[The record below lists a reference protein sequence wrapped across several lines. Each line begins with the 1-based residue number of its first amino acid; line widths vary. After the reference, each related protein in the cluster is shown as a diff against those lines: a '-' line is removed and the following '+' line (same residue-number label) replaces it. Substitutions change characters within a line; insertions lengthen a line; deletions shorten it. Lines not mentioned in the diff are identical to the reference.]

1 MSPSVHVIAHAEW
14 WTKRPE
20 KAAVGG
26 HGPQG
31 PRIDSRRAG
40 HQATR
45 ELVFTQWS
53 AHRWNRVNGD
63 AGLGPKAGLE
73 TQGSLDGTVCHPYP
87 FQMPPHS
94 YFKTLWSQKALLFS
108 TD

>member
-1 MSPSVHVIAHAEW
+1 MGLRGPGLTQGGLV
-14 WTKRPE
+14 TKQP
-20 KAAVGG
+20 
-26 HGPQG
+26 
-31 PRIDSRRAG
+31 
-40 HQATR
+40 